1 MKAVMR
7 RRDRRGFTLA
17 ETLLAVMILLMVSSI
32 VATGIPVA
40 KNVYEKVVLS
50 ANSETT
56 LSTAV
61 MALRNELGT
70 ARDIS
75 KINVNG
81 QQGLLYFRSETGY
94 YSIIYNDPDEGIIL
108 KKGVTDQ
115 GAEIENVTI
124 QPERLIRENTATKY
138 QVRFGSIDYE
148 KPDSQVIV
156 KNLQV
161 VKNGSVLAE
170 IDFPLRF
177 RVIAGSGKGS

>member
-75 KINVNG
+75 KITVNG

-138 QVRFGSIDYE
+138 QVRFDSIDYS
-148 KPDSQVIV
+148 DSQVIV
-156 KNLQV
+156 YNLQV

-170 IDFPLRF
+170 IGLPLRF
-177 RVIAGSGKGS
+177 RVIAGSGKDS